1 MPQPNG
7 DVPIYELRRAVQ
19 QMFFGFAA
27 LIDEPGHRQAAR
39 DLVLEA
45 VLELDLI
52 VRGER
57 GEVVRDVRRAIT
69 DALDDVRD
77 VTLGTPQE
85 DES

>member
-27 LIDEPGHRQAAR
+27 LIDDPAHRQAAR
-39 DLVLEA
+39 DLVHDA

-57 GEVVRDVRRAIT
+57 GEIVKDVSGAIFA
-69 DALDDVRD
+69 ALDDVQD
-77 VTLGTPQE
+77 TTTAPPQE
-85 DES
+85 D